1 MIDGLRLQSIMSKA
15 LSQFLPTLRATRR
28 RNLAGLAAGLHLAE
42 HVHLSRVAAH
52 RPGTAT
58 LSSKTMQLRRFL
70 ANEAVNPWACYRPL
84 ARYLLEEA
92 AASGRVRL
100 LLDTLELSGRRQI
113 LMAALAYR
121 RRALPLAW
129 QVRRQTGVTDAAQQK
144 ALLGRIQP
152 LMPENADV
160 VVIGDGEFHATG
172 LMARI
177 ERYGWHFCLRL
188 HRDTHVRL
196 ADGARSDGAWHAL
209 DELAPP
215 EGERRYLDGAYL
227 TRDEPYGPVGLALAY
242 DEGEDEPLLIAT
254 DQTASGAA
262 ADYLTVRTYSRQRR
276 IFCDWIEEL
285 FGDLEGGG
293 FQLHRSR
300 LYKPKR
306 LSRLL
311 LGLAWAY
318 VGLACVGAWVIKR
331 GLRQLVD
338 RTDRRDRSLVEI
350 GRRWLQRCRTGG
362 KPLHMGFK
370 PYF

>member
-1 MIDGLRLQSIMSKA
+1 MTDGLQLQTTMSET

-70 ANEAVNPWACYRPL
+70 ANDRVDPWACYRPL
-84 ARYLLEEA
+84 ARYLLEQA

-100 LLDTLELSGRRQI
+100 LLDTLELSGQRQI

-121 RRALPLAW
+121 RRALPVAW
-129 QVRRQTGVTDAAQQK
+129 QVRRQTGVTDAAQQR
-144 ALLGRIQP
+144 ALLARIRP
-152 LMPENADV
+152 LVPESADV

-177 ERYGWHFCLRL
+177 ESYGWHFCVRL
-188 HRDTHVRL
+188 HRDTYARL
-196 ADGARSDGAWHAL
+196 SGESRSEGTWHQL
-209 DELAPP
+209 EDLAPP
-215 EGERRYLDGAYL
+215 EGERRYLDRAYL

-242 DEGEDEPLLIAT
+242 DEGEDEPLLVAT
-254 DQTASGAA
+254 DSTADSTAN
-262 ADYLTVRTYSRQRR
+262 YLTLRTYSRQRR

-300 LYKPKR
+300 LYQPKR

-318 VGLACVGAWVIKR
+318 VGLACVGAWVVKR
-331 GLRQLVD
+331 GLRRLVD

-350 GRRWLQRCRTGG
+350 GRRWLQRCRINGS
-362 KPLHMGFK
+362 PLHIRFK